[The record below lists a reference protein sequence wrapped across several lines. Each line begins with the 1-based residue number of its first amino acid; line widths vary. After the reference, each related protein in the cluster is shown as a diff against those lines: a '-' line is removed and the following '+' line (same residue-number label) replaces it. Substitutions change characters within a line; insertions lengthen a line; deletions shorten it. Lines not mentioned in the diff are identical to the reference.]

1 LVQGAQTSVH
11 YQPPSIRDLDVWM
24 RDPLLLLS
32 VGAKEVLTCW
42 LLEWKQDPDSMSASM
57 DDTEVISTVSE
68 DNLNQSPVTD
78 ALSSKWLC
86 SYAPP
91 RTSKLPRKKK
101 ESTSKNSDKHLPKAL
116 EKAVDMQPKEKQSP
130 EESRIVT
137 NDDDDLRFLAV
148 TAMSIYSPESG

>member
-1 LVQGAQTSVH
+1 MQGAQTLVH
-11 YQPPSIRDLDVWM
+11 YQPPSIRNLDVCM

-42 LLEWKQDPDSMSASM
+42 LLEWKQDPDSMSAFI
-57 DDTEVISTVSE
+57 DETELISAVSE
-68 DNLNQSPVTD
+68 DTLNQSPVTD
-78 ALSSKWLC
+78 ALFSTWLC

-101 ESTSKNSDKHLPKAL
+101 ESPSKNNEKHLLKTL

-130 EESRIVT
+130 EESRT
-137 NDDDDLRFLAV
+137 GTDDDDLRFLSV
-148 TAMSIYSPESG
+148 TAMSIYSPDSG